1 MRRGVITI
9 LLIVLLLVL
18 PIVFSEEVQ
27 STFDEAKSYSWLKT
41 ATQNWD
47 SLSIQDASLAILAFN
62 NNGDDVSAGVS
73 NLIAR
78 EDPVGCWPKDG
89 CKVLDTAFATLALER
104 SNKDVSKELVW
115 LNDKKGALNPVPSTG
130 NWLVQI
136 EAPSNGICTVM
147 YGANKT
153 KDFTVEGNKVNNN
166 WWIDVEKDLQSDLIR
181 NSVSEKLDVNCGA
194 LSGALIISLLYKSGN
209 NFFILEQHSES
220 RATLT
225 INNGCYG
232 ETSTSSGCHYISTM
246 YAAWALTELDE
257 EIATRAYLQSQI
269 PASGD
274 EEHAVVARI
283 TKKPLYLDYL
293 KNEQEKTGAWGD
305 GDSYITAFSV
315 FAASANTDYSDVE
328 NMGVDYLKRTVA
340 NDGYWNNNVGD
351 TAMALIALHGRDL
364 ERSSGSFSSIATNVT
379 STNEPE
385 DCTNGI
391 DDDSD
396 GLADCFDGDCTD
408 HSSCAEETTIEEE
421 CGDGICDLGEDT
433 ESCPSDCEEQ
443 TKTEPE
449 TGCTQDS
456 NCQDNEKCND
466 KGECVK
472 KFPWGIIVTILVVI
486 LILGG
491 GTVFYLKFV
500 KTGKLFKPKGS
511 KPKPSFERYS
521 MERPIQQPIRTA
533 AQPSKKSKEEDELEK
548 SLKEAEKLLYGKK

>member
-9 LLIVLLLVL
+9 LLIVFLLVL

-104 SNKDVSKELVW
+104 SNKDVSKELAW
-115 LNDKKGALNPVPSTG
+115 LNDKKGALNPALSTG

-136 EAPSNGICTVM
+136 EAPSNGVCKVT

-166 WWIDVEKDLQSDLIR
+166 WWIDVEKDLQS
-181 NSVSEKLDVNCGA
+181 
-194 LSGALIISLLYKSGN
+194 ALI
-209 NFFILEQHSES
+209 
-220 RATLT
+220 

-232 ETSTSSGCHYISTM
+232 ETSTGSGCHYISTM

-257 EIATRAYLQSQI
+257 EIATRAYLESQI

-305 GDSYITAFSV
+305 GDSYITAFGV

-328 NMGVDYLKRTVA
+328 NTGADYLKRTVA

-364 ERSSGSFSSIATNVT
+364 ERASGSFSSIATNAT
-379 STNEPE
+379 TTGELE

-391 DDDSD
+391 DDDGD
-396 GLADCFDGDCTD
+396 GLADCFDGDCAD
-408 HSSCAEETTIEEE
+408 HSSCAEETTTEEE
-421 CGDGICDLGEDT
+421 CGNDICDLGEDE
-433 ESCPSDCEEQ
+433 ESCPGDCE
-443 TKTEPE
+443 KTTTEE
-449 TGCTQDS
+449 TTTGCAQDS
-456 NCQDNEKCND
+456 DCQDNEKCDD

-472 KFPWGIIVTILVVI
+472 KFPWGIILTILIII
-486 LILGG
+486 LVLGG
-491 GTVFYLKFV
+491 GAVFYLKFV

-511 KPKPSFERYS
+511 KPRPSFERYS
-521 MERPIQQPIRTA
+521 MERPIQQPMRTA
-533 AQPSKKSKEEDELEK
+533 SQPSKKSKEEDELEK

>member
-62 NNGDDVSAGVS
+62 NNGDDVSVGVS

-78 EDPVGCWPKDG
+78 GDPVGCW
-89 CKVLDTAFATLALER
+89 
-104 SNKDVSKELVW
+104 
-115 LNDKKGALNPVPSTG
+115 
-130 NWLVQI
+130 
-136 EAPSNGICTVM
+136 
-147 YGANKT
+147 T
-153 KDFTVEGNKVNNN
+153 KDFTVEGNKVNDN
-166 WWIDVEKDLQSDLIR
+166 WWIDVEKDLQSDLIKT
-181 NSVSEKLDVNCGA
+181 SVSEKLDVNCGA

-246 YAAWALTELDE
+246 YASWALTELEE
-257 EIATRAYLQSQI
+257 EIATR
-269 PASGD
+269 
-274 EEHAVVARI
+274 
-283 TKKPLYLDYL
+283 DYL
-293 KNEQEKTGAWGD
+293 E
-305 GDSYITAFSV
+305 SP
-315 FAASANTDYSDVE
+315 
-328 NMGVDYLKRTVA
+328 VA

-364 ERSSGSFSSIATNVT
+364 ERASGSFSSIATNATTT
-379 STNEPE
+379 SEPE
-385 DCTNGI
+385 DCVNGV
-391 DDDSD
+391 DDDDD
-396 GLADCFDGDCTD
+396 GLADCFDGDCVD
-408 HSSCAEETTIEEE
+408 HSSCAEETATEEE
-421 CGDGICDLGEDT
+421 CGNGVCDLGEDS
-433 ESCPSDCEEQ
+433 EICPSD
-443 TKTEPE
+443 
-449 TGCTQDS
+449 
-456 NCQDNEKCND
+456 CQDNEKCND

-472 KFPWGIIVTILVVI
+472 KFPWGIILTILIII
-486 LILGG
+486 LVLGG
-491 GTVFYLKFV
+491 GAVFYLRFV

-511 KPKPSFERYS
+511 KPRPSFERYS
-521 MERPIQQPIRTA
+521 MERPIQQPMRTA

>member
-62 NNGDDVSAGVS
+62 NNGDDVSVGVS

-78 EDPVGCWPKDG
+78 GDPVGCW
-89 CKVLDTAFATLALER
+89 
-104 SNKDVSKELVW
+104 
-115 LNDKKGALNPVPSTG
+115 
-130 NWLVQI
+130 
-136 EAPSNGICTVM
+136 
-147 YGANKT
+147 T
-153 KDFTVEGNKVNNN
+153 KDFTVEGNKVNDN
-166 WWIDVEKDLQSDLIR
+166 WWIDVEKDLQSDLIKT
-181 NSVSEKLDVNCGA
+181 SVSEKLDVNCGA

-246 YAAWALTELDE
+246 YASWALTELEE
-257 EIATRAYLQSQI
+257 EIATRAYLESQI

-293 KNEQEKTGAWGD
+293 RNEQEKTGAWGD
-305 GDSYITAFSV
+305 GDAYITAFGV

-328 NMGVDYLKRTVA
+328 NMGADYLKRTVA

-511 KPKPSFERYS
+511 KPRPSFERYS
-521 MERPIQQPIRTA
+521 MERPIQQPMRTA
-533 AQPSKKSKEEDELEK
+533 SQPSKKSKEEDELEK